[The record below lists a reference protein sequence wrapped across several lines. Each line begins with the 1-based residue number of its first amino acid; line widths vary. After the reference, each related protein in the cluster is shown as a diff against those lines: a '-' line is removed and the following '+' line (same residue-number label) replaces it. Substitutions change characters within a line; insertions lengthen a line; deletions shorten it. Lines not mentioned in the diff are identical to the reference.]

1 MGFFY
6 LGMGYSAL
14 GFWEV
19 LGQGELPQ
27 KVVECPQQRAKSG
40 GSFLG
45 RNVVEEVLYF
55 VSLGSC

>member
-1 MGFFY
+1 MGH
-6 LGMGYSAL
+6 SAL

-19 LGQGELPQ
+19 LGRGELPQ
-27 KVVECPQQRAKSG
+27 KVVECPQQCAKSG

-45 RNVVEEVLYF
+45 RNVVEEVLYL